1 MEDITMSTLIRWNP
15 VREMAA
21 MQSAMDRLFDET
33 WRGAR
38 PTIAGNAMALD
49 VYETDKAYTIHAAL
63 PGVNP
68 DQINISYQ
76 DDVVTLSGEVEQP
89 KFDEGENH
97 RVLVFERSYGKF
109 SRSIRLAQAID
120 ADNVQ
125 ADYENGVLTLTLP
138 KAPEAQPRLIPVKS
152 NGVKASAN

>member
-1 MEDITMSTLIRWNP
+1 MSTLIRWNP

-49 VYETDKAYTIHAAL
+49 VYETDAAYTVHTAI
-63 PGVNP
+63 PGVHP
-68 DQINISYQ
+68 DQISISYQ
-76 DDVVTLSGEVEQP
+76 DDVLTISGEVEQP

-120 ADNVQ
+120 ADKVEAN
-125 ADYENGVLTLTLP
+125 YENGVLMLTLP
-138 KAPEAQPRLIPVKS
+138 KAPAAQPRLIPVKS
-152 NGVKASAN
+152 NGVKALSN

>member
-1 MEDITMSTLIRWNP
+1 MSTLIRWNP

-38 PTIAGNAMALD
+38 PTVAGNAMALD
-49 VYETDKAYTIHAAL
+49 VYETDAAYTVYAAL
-63 PGVNP
+63 PGVNS

-76 DDVVTLSGEVEQP
+76 DDVLTISGEVEQP
-89 KFDEGENH
+89 KFNEGDNT

-109 SRSIRLAQAID
+109 SRSIRLAQALD
-120 ADNVQ
+120 ADKVEAN
-125 ADYENGVLTLTLP
+125 YENGVLMLTLP
-138 KAPEAQPRLIPVKS
+138 KTPEAQPRLIPVKS
-152 NGVKASAN
+152 NGTKVSVN

>member
-1 MEDITMSTLIRWNP
+1 MTKLVRWNP

-38 PTIAGNAMALD
+38 PTVAGNALALD
-49 VYETDKAYTIHAAL
+49 VYETDKAYTVLTAL

-76 DDVVTLSGEVEQP
+76 DDVLTISGEVEQP
-89 KFDEGENH
+89 KFNEGENT

-109 SRSIRLAQAID
+109 SRSIRLAQDID

-138 KAPEAQPRLIPVKS
+138 KAPEAQPRLIQVKT

>member
-1 MEDITMSTLIRWNP
+1 MSTLIRWNP

-38 PTIAGNAMALD
+38 PTVAGNTMALD
-49 VYETDKAYTIHAAL
+49 VYETDTAYTVHTAL

-68 DQINISYQ
+68 DQISISYH
-76 DDVVTLSGEVEQP
+76 DDVLTISGEVEQP
-89 KFDEGENH
+89 KFNEDDNI

-120 ADNVQ
+120 ADQVEAN
-125 ADYENGVLTLTLP
+125 YENGVLMLTLP
-138 KAPEAQPRLIPVKS
+138 KTPEAQPRLIPVKS
-152 NGVKASAN
+152 NGAKALSN